1 VNQPS
6 PTLIVDIGNT
16 LLSRPRAG
24 TRGRVIAALTEAGV
38 TLGYEQVQAIETAI
52 FTAPS
57 LDASE
62 NIIASLYP
70 SQRKLIA
77 GALRE
82 PPGPATILP
91 GARELLSEAI
101 AAGWRII
108 AATNA
113 AADAPPLPPELAAIS
128 AVAWSARYGLAKDDP
143 RFWHALLER
152 EQVSPQLALVVGDSP
167 RADRDVPRAAGLQ
180 TRLARPGSGAL
191 AALAADIAAA
201 GPMPS
206 DAAAVVV
213 SDGESWAGRPVV
225 VAPHLESHVVR
236 VTRSRHRFAVGNGRP
251 VRGEVV
257 RRKSL
262 PPAVVLDTEGM
273 PGVSWLMRQR
283 GHSQFVAPARLRTAL
298 AAEGISLDDL
308 SAADHRH
315 AVSMIREARQAE
327 TEAERIADL
336 VRFLRDKDASSADG
350 RFPLTGD
357 SR

>member
-1 VNQPS
+1 VSQPA

-16 LLSRPRAG
+16 LLSRPRPG
-24 TRGRVIAALTEAGV
+24 TCGRVIAALTEAGV
-38 TLGYEQVQAIETAI
+38 TLGCEQAQAIGTAI
-52 FTAPS
+52 FTAPAIE
-57 LDASE
+57 ASE
-62 NIIASLYP
+62 DILAGLYP
-70 SQRKLIA
+70 GQRKLIA
-77 GALRE
+77 DALRE
-82 PPGPATILP
+82 APGPATILP
-91 GARELLSEAI
+91 GASELLSAAS
-101 AAGWRII
+101 AAGWRVI

-113 AADAPPLPPELAAIS
+113 AADTPPLPPELAAIS

-152 EQVSPQLALVVGDSP
+152 EQVSLRLALVVGDSP

-201 GPMPS
+201 GPMPP

-225 VAPHLESHVVR
+225 AAPHLESLVIR
-236 VTRSRHRFAVGNGRP
+236 VTRSRHRFAVGDGRP
-251 VRGEVV
+251 VWGQVV

-262 PPAVVLDTEGM
+262 PPAVVLDTEAM
-273 PGVSWLMRQR
+273 PGVSWLLRQR
-283 GHSQFVAPARLRTAL
+283 ERSQFVAPARLRTAL

-315 AVSMIREARQAE
+315 AISMIREARNAE

-336 VRFLRDKDASSADG
+336 VRFLRDKGAPAA
-350 RFPLTGD
+350 LTGD
-357 SR
+357 PR